1 MAAAREAYARLQSV
15 AEAKRNR
22 SLTARGMPEADWSE
36 WPVAVVP
43 KFRARLSRLAVKR
56 RALFMAGLADHVR
69 GARARF
75 VAGERVTVTELA
87 VSAPLLTARQ
97 AEVSALLGTVCGACR
112 GSCCKG
118 GADHAYL
125 REHAMMA
132 YMQRFPERSDDEILT
147 HYRSYLPERTLTG
160 GCVYQRED
168 GCSLP
173 RDMRADICNRYH
185 CSGLLSIRDGYG
197 DAAPIQTYVAH
208 REGPK
213 ITGGRFLPV
222 LPG

>member
-1 MAAAREAYARLQSV
+1 MAAAREAYARLQGV
-15 AEAKRNR
+15 AEATRNR
-22 SLTARGMPEADWSE
+22 SLTARGVPQTAWNQ
-36 WPVAVVP
+36 WPVAVIP
-43 KFRARLSRLAVKR
+43 KFRGRLSRLAVKR
-56 RALFMAGLADHVR
+56 RALFLAGLADNVR

-75 VAGERVTVTELA
+75 VAGERVTLSELA
-87 VSAPLLTARQ
+87 ASTPPLTDRETA
-97 AEVSALLGTVCGACR
+97 VHALLGATCGACR

-118 GADHAYL
+118 GANHAFL
-125 REHAMMA
+125 REQAMLA

-208 REGPK
+208 REGAK
-213 ITGGRFLPV
+213 ITSGRFLPV